1 MSHFVG
7 GLAKVVR
14 IRINLV
20 IGSFLVSSFKDFD
33 TIWNYLPKHLI
44 LKSNVKLQQQQK
56 LFKLEAKKT
65 QFFMHFS
72 NFFAASFPYK
82 LIPGRYPVIPTP
94 KLDPDPS
101 C

>member
-20 IGSFLVSSFKDFD
+20 IGSFLVSTFKDFD

-56 LFKLEAKKT
+56 LAGNKKK

>member
-20 IGSFLVSSFKDFD
+20 IGSFLVSTFKDFD

-44 LKSNVKLQQQQK
+44 LKSNVKLQQQ
-56 LFKLEAKKT
+56 KLETKKKT
-65 QFFMHFS
+65 IFYAF
-72 NFFAASFPYK
+72 
-82 LIPGRYPVIPTP
+82 L
-94 KLDPDPS
+94 
-101 C
+101 